1 MWRGTRFITS
11 TCHTWL
17 TLTTHDLHWSHM
29 TYTCHMTYT
38 HQNVTYTCH
47 TWCTPAKH
55 GLHLSHDLHLSHM
68 SHDLHLPHLTYI
80 YHRGLTFITHD
91 LHILHMLKHMTYTW
105 HMSLTLITHD
115 LCLSHTTYIAW
126 FSTLCQVLLDLLLW
140 KMNFAA
146 KNKYIVINHV
156 EMFLHIAIHYVY
168 NL

>member
-1 MWRGTRFITS
+1 MTYTH
-11 TCHTWL
+11 HTWL
-17 TLTTHDLHWSHM
+17 TLVTHDI
-29 TYTCHMTYT
+29 
-38 HQNVTYTCH
+38 
-47 TWCTPAKH
+47 
-55 GLHLSHDLHLSHM
+55 HLSHDLHSPKCDLHLSHMMYTCQTWLTLVTWLTLITHDLHM

-126 FSTLCQVLLDLLLW
+126 FSTLCQVLLDLLLR

-168 NL
+168 NW